1 MGYSYATEWFMAWY
15 GGKHDERS
23 VVAFEFAG
31 TYAPLFWALLFC
43 NVLLPQALWFPTVRR
58 SLPALFVIAIA
69 INIGMWLERILIIF
83 NTLSH
88 DYMPSVWRT
97 FHFGFWDWSF
107 LIAPLGLFAL
117 LFLLFVR
124 LVPAV
129 SMFDMRELSHQEGA
143 A

>member
-1 MGYSYATEWFMAWY
+1 M
-15 GGKHDERS
+15 
-23 VVAFEFAG
+23 
-31 TYAPLFWALLFC
+31 LFC
-43 NVLLPQALWFPTVRR
+43 NVLLPQALWFPRVRR
-58 SLPALFVIAIA
+58 SLPALLVIAVS
-69 INIGMWLERILIIF
+69 INVGMWLERILIIF

-88 DYMPSVWRT
+88 DYMPSVWRS

-124 LVPAV
+124 LVPTV
-129 SMFDMRELSHQEGA
+129 SMFEMRELSHQEGA